1 MRRWRQWSR
10 QRKAVIAGVVGV
22 AVLGAIVAAF
32 GDSADDF
39 GSKAALRSSAMVPDS
54 GQATGSSG
62 AVVES
67 TQSALTSEVAA
78 SAAGDASGAPGFAP
92 SAPAP
97 APARAPGG
105 DNVVRRGSL
114 DLEVRRGSFSDAFT
128 RASEVATAH
137 GGFAAGTNQ
146 STRDDELAAGS
157 LTLRVA
163 GDRFDDAMRA
173 LKGIGRV
180 KGEQRSGTEVGGQLV
195 DLGAR
200 LASARVQEDALRALM
215 GRANTVGETLQV
227 QEQLGRVRQEIEQL
241 TAEQTRVQDAVE
253 MATIE
258 VRLAEPGVA
267 TAPPSEQSGLARSFE
282 RAVDGAVAVVGG
294 TMVVLGYLLPFLVLA
309 LLGWIALRIANAR
322 RPRSAPTVS
331 PG

>member
-1 MRRWRQWSR
+1 MGRLREWGR
-10 QRKAVIAGVVGV
+10 QRKAIAVGVVVLVALGAAV
-22 AVLGAIVAAF
+22 AVFSDPADNFA
-32 GDSADDF
+32 SAPQ
-39 GSKAALRSSAMVPDS
+39 LRHSAMVHDA
-54 GQATGSSG
+54 GQASSAPG
-62 AVVES
+62 AAVVGS
-67 TQSALTSEVAA
+67 TSSALSAGSGSGGA
-78 SAAGDASGAPGFAP
+78 SADTAGAPAFTG
-92 SAPAP
+92 PAP
-97 APARAPGG
+97 ASSSPAPAG

-114 DLEVRRGSFSDAFT
+114 DLEVRRGTFSDAFS

-137 GGFAAGTNQ
+137 GGFPAGTTQ
-146 STRDDELAAGS
+146 STHDDQLASGS

-173 LKGIGRV
+173 LKSIGRV
-180 KGEQRSGTEVGGQLV
+180 KGEQRSGTEVGAQLV

-241 TAEQTRVQDAVE
+241 TAEQQRLQDAVA

-267 TAPPSEQSGLARSFE
+267 TSRPDQRTGLARSFE

-294 TMVVLGYLLPFLVLA
+294 TIVVLGYLLPLLVLA
-309 LLGWIALRIANAR
+309 ALGWIAVRVGGAR
-322 RPRSAPTVS
+322 RRPAPSVT